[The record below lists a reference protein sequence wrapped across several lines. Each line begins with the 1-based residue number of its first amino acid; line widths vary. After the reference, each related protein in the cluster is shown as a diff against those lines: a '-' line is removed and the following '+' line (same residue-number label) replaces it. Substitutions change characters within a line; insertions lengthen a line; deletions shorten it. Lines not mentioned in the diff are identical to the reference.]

1 MVLTTFNLRMSS
13 MQGGK
18 RKQDGIVVKIEP
30 PAAPVVKSEQA
41 DEGTAPKKAR
51 MVDAPVAKKP
61 MPAIVKK
68 ELFTAAAKAKVETI
82 DRWVESYGVGF
93 LDMVD
98 SSDQKRPFLHH
109 VIRHDNL
116 EILKYLVQ
124 KQLVDVDCKIKVG
137 ENAFIFGITVAV
149 GHDAHK
155 CLAFLQENGA
165 RTTNVISHGISLAH
179 EAVYHLAVNSLTSI
193 ARWGPHLL
201 KERDNCGFTPLDY
214 LSKKQGGNSCFTRAR
229 DLNSSGMKC
238 VLLLAEHMD
247 EQDAKTA
254 RYPFSQLFK
263 NSPLMKMIKE
273 NYSPILN
280 RNYYSI
286 SDTLER
292 CMEQGHH
299 DVVVFLIEAG
309 VKFRSKIEI
318 ERAYHNAF
326 QNSAPDS
333 LVKTIENLLVDP

>member
-1 MVLTTFNLRMSS
+1 MLVTTFNLRMSS

-30 PAAPVVKSEQA
+30 PVALVVKSEKA
-41 DEGTAPKKAR
+41 DEGAAPKKAR
-51 MVDAPVAKKP
+51 MEDAPVAKKQ
-61 MPAIVKK
+61 MPAIIKK

-82 DRWVESYGVGF
+82 ERWVESYGVGF

-124 KQLVDVDCKIKVG
+124 KQLVDVNCKINLG
-137 ENAFIFGITVAV
+137 ENTFIFGITVAV

-155 CLAFLQENGA
+155 CLAFFQENKA
-165 RTTNVISHGISLAH
+165 RITNVIGYGISLAH
-179 EAVYHLAVNSLTSI
+179 EAVNHFAVNSLKCMEK
-193 ARWGPHLL
+193 WGAPLFN
-201 KERDNCGFTPLDY
+201 ERDNFGFSPMDY
-214 LSKKQGGNSCFTRAR
+214 LSKKQGGNSGFTRVR

-247 EQDAKTA
+247 EHHANTA
-254 RYPFSQLFK
+254 RYPFSKLFK

-280 RNYYSI
+280 RNYYTI
-286 SDTLER
+286 SDTLEK

-309 VKFRSKIEI
+309 VKFRSKSALEG
-318 ERAYHNAF
+318 AYHNALLK
-326 QNSAPDS
+326 SAPDS